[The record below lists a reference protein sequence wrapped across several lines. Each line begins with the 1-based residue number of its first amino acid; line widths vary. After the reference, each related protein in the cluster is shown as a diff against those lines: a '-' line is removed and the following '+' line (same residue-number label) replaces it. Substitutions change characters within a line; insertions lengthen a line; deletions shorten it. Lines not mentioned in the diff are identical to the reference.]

1 MWCVY
6 KNKAVII
13 PLIPIYIPHRISQIH
28 LLKSISAIFEFN
40 SSATIN
46 ISYYLYLH

>member
-6 KNKAVII
+6 KNKAFII
-13 PLIPIYIPHRISQIH
+13 PLILIDTLHRISQIH
-28 LLKSISAIFEFN
+28 LIESTSTIFEFN